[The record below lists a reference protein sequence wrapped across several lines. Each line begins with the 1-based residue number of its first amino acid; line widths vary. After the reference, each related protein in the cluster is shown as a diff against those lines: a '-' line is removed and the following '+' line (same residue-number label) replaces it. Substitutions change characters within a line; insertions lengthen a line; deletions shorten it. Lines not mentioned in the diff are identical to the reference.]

1 MFTQGFCVESL
12 PPLVR
17 CHLRYAPC
25 LRSGG
30 RIAIHAQSSSYNG
43 TVSAC
48 GAAGLSSSYSAGGA
62 GTVYF
67 NVGVAN
73 RTLIIDNCGNAGQ
86 SSLLAEAG
94 RQLYE
99 FEIVRV
105 QNAGVLSAAKPSA
118 APTDRA
124 AVVIK
129 QLIGDT
135 SGRMYAA
142 NNTDVA
148 ILGLTGTWARSRS
161 RRFGLAGR
169 REHVW

>member
-1 MFTQGFCVESL
+1 MIVCDA
-12 PPLVR
+12 R
-17 CHLRYAPC
+17 CALWC

-48 GAAGLSSSYSAGGA
+48 GAAGLSSYTPGGA

-67 NVGVAN
+67 NVGAAN
-73 RTLIIDNCGNAGQ
+73 RTLVVDNCGYAGQ

-129 QLIGDT
+129 QLIGDKT
-135 SGRMYAA
+135 GRVYAA

-148 ILGLTGTWARSRS
+148 ILGLTGEWAWFDSFGVYERGWSR
-161 RRFGLAGR
+161 G
-169 REHVW
+169 